1 MEDQELEQVL
11 SPLTRNSNYG
21 VVCRYGHGRAVL
33 VPYKYLMT
41 KATARAQAVRDIPV
55 FGSSKYGRKRLF

>member
-1 MEDQELEQVL
+1 MEDQEQVL

-41 KATARAQAVRDIPV
+41 KATARAVRVIPV

>member
-1 MEDQELEQVL
+1 MEDQEQVL

-41 KATARAQAVRDIPV
+41 KATARAVQDIPV